1 LKLEIEMGAVLTPS
15 IQKIVS
21 SGRLNIVV
29 GEAHPIHTPT
39 TPRKYRLLEETKRKN
54 KSGQVKA
61 ASSPTGLLPQ
71 NRGIQTIAL

>member
-1 LKLEIEMGAVLTPS
+1 LKLEIEMGAVMTPS

-29 GEAHPIHTPT
+29 GEANHIHTPT
-39 TPRKYRLLEETKRKN
+39 TPRKYRLVEETKHKN

-61 ASSPTGLLPQ
+61 AGSSTELLPQ